1 MFWNQ
6 YPYINLND
14 LNLDFLLK
22 AIGEMKNEVTN
33 FVSINAI
40 KYADPIQ
47 WDITRQY
54 EKNTIVI
61 DPVTGTAYISVAPV
75 PAGVA
80 LTRPEF
86 WTVVFDL
93 QSFVTKANQN
103 LANNYEEQTTTT
115 ATMNTTAGAWVIW
128 GDVLYKALVNI
139 TAGDAYVVGSNIERI
154 TIEDVIKAIVQDIT
168 DEVQARQ
175 DADTAMQ
182 GAIDDEVRA
191 RIDAINDV
199 LSKLGNLENLD
210 TEIKTSAVAAIN
222 ELHSDIENM
231 TQYDKA
237 DIRNYGGVGDGV
249 TNDTQAFNACLAEN
263 NMVYLPYFAGCNGY
277 VLDEVTLTS
286 HQSVIGD
293 NRTVIRQN
301 ATKLFTITGN
311 YVTIKSLF
319 IICSTTVNQTVFNMK
334 FTGDSG
340 LAFHFVIED
349 ISIDNPYTI
358 YTDAESTQQY
368 ICTYMQN
375 IIGYKTR
382 GVGYYVHHAFAFMF
396 MRSCTT
402 DRNLLQADY
411 LGFDFNNVEGL
422 HLDYCEVSAGYL
434 TGDSQTGTGFSFVNC
449 RAVWAFNCFSDYI
462 SGIGYDY
469 NGCSYIHI
477 NGCGASLTTLG
488 GYRFYNC
495 HFVEMVECYIA
506 GQDNTS
512 PYNSGLWIG
521 GGSDKFTV
529 GNCVIDKYTYDGIYI
544 NNSTGVI
551 VSACSIT
558 NTTQNSVEIDTC
570 TDCLVIGCRGDDTMI
585 NNSSANNSH
594 ILDCISSDGFTDD
607 RPTTP

>member
-1 MFWNQ
+1 MQ
-6 YPYINLND
+6 
-14 LNLDFLLK
+14 
-22 AIGEMKNEVTN
+22 
-33 FVSINAI
+33 
-40 KYADPIQ
+40 
-47 WDITRQY
+47 
-54 EKNTIVI
+54 
-61 DPVTGTAYISVAPV
+61 PV
-75 PAGVA
+75 PSGVA
-80 LTRPEF
+80 LTNSDY

-93 QSFVTKANQN
+93 GSFVTRAAKNFTRR
-103 LANNYEEQTTTT
+103 YEEATTLT
-115 ATMNTTAGAWVIW
+115 ATFNSVAGDWLVW
-128 GDVLYKALVNI
+128 GDTLYVANVNI
-139 TAGDAYVVGSNIERI
+139 TAGDSYVVDGNIRRI
-154 TIEDVIKAIVQDIT
+154 TVEEVKNTIMQLIADNYNAVIAMIGSLSDLTTTAKDNLVAAINELVRADVTLQTNIDN
-168 DEVQARQ
+168 ERQ
-175 DADTAMQ
+175 SREDADTALQ
-182 GAIDDEVRA
+182 T
-191 RIDAINDV
+191 AINNV

-210 TEIKTSAVAAIN
+210 TEIKSSAVAAIN
-222 ELHSDIENM
+222 ELHSDIENL

-349 ISIDNPYTI
+349 ISIDDAFTI

-422 HLDYCEVSAGYL
+422 HLDYCEVSAGYM
-434 TGDSQTGTGFSFVNC
+434 TGDSQTGSGFSFVNC

-462 SGIGYDY
+462 SGLGYDY
-469 NGCSYIHI
+469 NSCSYIHI

-506 GQDNTS
+506 GQDETT

-521 GGSDKFTV
+521 NSDKFTV

-551 VSACSIT
+551 ASNCSIT

-570 TDCLVIGCRGDDTMI
+570 TDSLVIGCRGDKAMI
-585 NNSSANNSH
+585 NNSTANNSY
-594 ILDCISSDGFTDD
+594 ILDCLSVNGFTDD
-607 RPTTP
+607 RPSTP